1 MLQRF
6 LFLLLLA
13 FFFNASAAL
22 ACLDP
27 LTNAEVN
34 ELKKLAVNGDV
45 EAMVQLGDAYNFGYY
60 ESEKKDFK
68 EAVKW
73 WQRAVDKGNTKA
85 MVRLAENYE
94 EGKGVKRNQKQANKL
109 YRMAADQGDEI
120 GQHHMWAMY
129 EFGRFGEA
137 KDPFK
142 AYMWYMI
149 SDRTSR
155 GIRRN
160 PEDARK
166 QASFSQLT
174 PEQAAEAEKLAQEW
188 MPQPR
193 KTVQPHKILKTATK
207 SAPPKAAETAP
218 TGGCND

>member
-1 MLQRF
+1 MLLRF
-6 LFLLLLA
+6 LFLLLLV
-13 FFFNASAAL
+13 FFLNTSAAL
-22 ACLDP
+22 ACLEP
-27 LTNAEVN
+27 LTNAEVS
-34 ELKKLAVNGDV
+34 ELKKLAANGNV
-45 EAMVQLGDAYNFGYY
+45 EAMVELGNTYNFGYY
-60 ESEKKDFK
+60 EAGKKDFK

-73 WQRAVDKGNTKA
+73 WQRAADKGNTKA
-85 MVRLAENYE
+85 MLRLAENYE
-94 EGKGVKRNQKQANKL
+94 EGKGVKRNQKEANKL

-120 GQHHMWAMY
+120 GQHHMWTMY
-129 EFGRFGEA
+129 EFGRHGEA

-160 PEDARK
+160 PDDARK

-188 MPQPR
+188 MPQP
-193 KTVQPHKILKTATK
+193 HKILKSTNK
-207 SAPPKAAETAP
+207 SAHPKAAETAS
-218 TGGCND
+218 TGGCNE